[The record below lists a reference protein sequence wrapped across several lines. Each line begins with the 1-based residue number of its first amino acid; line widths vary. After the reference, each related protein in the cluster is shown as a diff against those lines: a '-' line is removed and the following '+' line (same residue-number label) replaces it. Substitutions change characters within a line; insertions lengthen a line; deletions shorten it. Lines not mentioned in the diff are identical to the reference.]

1 MTILFVSHYAGFYGA
16 AKSLYAL
23 MLDLRE
29 RYNIVP
35 LVLLPSEGPIC
46 RHLDEAGI
54 RYFITHYYWWV
65 NYNHGLFQYFLNKRK
80 QWINFFCLKSIC
92 KLLPVNEIDLIYTN
106 SVTVNIGFL
115 LAKRLGKPHI
125 WQFRESL
132 SQFNLSLSLF
142 LSKRILKD
150 STNCSYILISDYL
163 VRYFQYLLPLER
175 VHRIYNGIALPQ
187 RVKVTNDMRDGVLK
201 LCMVGVL
208 NEQKNQMDAVKAVHI
223 IKQTCEVNVQLYL
236 IGAEVEEY
244 KRQLNDYVKANH
256 LEENVIFV
264 GHSDH
269 VHDWLKGMNIG
280 IMASHDEAFGRV
292 TVEYM
297 SHLMPVIASNSG
309 ANTELVVEGENGFIY
324 NIYQASELADK
335 ILYFWRH
342 PQELDRMGKR
352 ARQLVEQHYTI
363 EKNTDL
369 IYQQIQKTL
378 H

>member
-35 LVLLPSEGPIC
+35 LVLLPSGGPIC

-54 RYFITHYYWWV
+54 KYFIAHYYWWV
-65 NYNHGLFQYFLNKRK
+65 NYNHGLYQYLLNKRK
-80 QWINFFCLKSIC
+80 QWINFFCLRSIC
-92 KLLPVNEIDLIYTN
+92 KLLPVNEIDLVYTN

-132 SQFNLSLSLF
+132 SQFNLSLSLS

-150 STNCSYILISDYL
+150 VTNCSYILISDYM
-163 VRYFQYLLPLER
+163 VRYFQHLLPSER

-187 RVKVTNDMRDGVLK
+187 RVRDTNDMKDGVLK

-208 NEQKNQMDAVKAVHI
+208 NEQKNQMDALKAVHI
-223 IKQTCEVNVQLYL
+223 IRQTSEVNVQLYL

-244 KRQLNDYVKANH
+244 KKQLNDYVNANH
-256 LEENVIFV
+256 LKENVIFV

-269 VHDWLKGMNIG
+269 VYDWLERMNIG

-309 ANTELVVEGENGFIY
+309 ANTELIVEGENGFIY

-335 ILYFWRH
+335 LLYFWRN

-352 ARQLVEQHYTI
+352 ARQLVEQYYTI